1 MILRNFRLR
10 ASNVAIAIAMLT
22 PGAVFAQTAGKNS
35 YVQHNLV
42 SDLPGTADVTDPN
55 LVNPWGISETATSPF
70 WISDHDTG
78 LSTLYNGAG
87 AITAVVVKIP
97 PGTASSST
105 IGTPTGQVAGNG
117 VNWIL
122 PSPNG
127 KVSSFIFATEDGT
140 ISAWN
145 GSIAAPATAIKMVD
159 NSAAGAVYK
168 GLASVGTGTPLLF
181 AANFAS
187 GKIDVFDGNFAP
199 TTVAGGFADP
209 GIPAGF
215 GPFNIQNIG
224 GKLYVAYAKQ
234 GPGGKF
240 DISGAGN
247 GYVDVFDLTGT
258 LIQRIASQGPL
269 NSPWGVAI
277 APASWGAFGGALLV
291 GNFGDGKINAFD
303 LTKGTALGTLQDASG
318 NPIVNVGLWALQFG
332 NGGNGGDPSVCYIA
346 AGISGPD
353 NKTHGLLAGITPPQ
367 GVANITNAASQ
378 VIATAIAP
386 GEIVELNGF
395 TLGPSPR
402 VANALPTSG
411 LLGTTV
417 TGTTAA
423 SGPTSVTFNGTP
435 APIFY
440 ASAGA
445 TSVIVP
451 YEVSG
456 SATASVVVTYKG
468 NISPA
473 FSIPVA
479 PTAPGLFTVN
489 QTGSGAVIAINFDG
503 TLNSATNATPRGFPI
518 LLYATGE
525 GQTDPTGLNGAIT
538 GQFIRTPFAP
548 VSLTIAGLPATV
560 VYAGSAVGSVAG
572 LMEVE
577 AVVPTLPAGVGA
589 GTTGPV
595 PIVLTVGSAS
605 SQTTATLFVR

>member
-10 ASNVAIAIAMLT
+10 ASNVAIAITMLT
-22 PGAVFAQTAGKNS
+22 PGAMLAQTATKNA

-42 SDLPGTADVTDPN
+42 SDLTGTADVTDPN
-55 LVNPWGISETATSPF
+55 LVNPWGISETAASPF

-78 LSTLYNGAG
+78 LSTVYTSAPT
-87 AITAVVVKIP
+87 ISTTVVKIL
-97 PGTASSST
+97 PGASGGAT
-105 IGTPTGQVAGNG
+105 IGSPTGQVAGSAP
-117 VNWIL
+117 NWKL
-122 PSPNG
+122 PAPNG
-127 KVSSFIFATEDGT
+127 NPASFIFATEDGT
-140 ISAWN
+140 IAAWN
-145 GSIAAPATAIKMVD
+145 SGVTASTAVRVVD
-159 NSAAGAVYK
+159 NSASGAIYK
-168 GLASVGTGTPLLF
+168 GLASATTPTPLLF

-187 GKIDVFDGNFAP
+187 GKIDVFDTNFAP

-209 GIPAGF
+209 GIPAGY

-240 DISGAGN
+240 DLSGAGN

-318 NPIVNVGLWALQFG
+318 KPIVNIGLWGLQFG

-346 AGISGPD
+346 AGIVGPD

-367 GVANITNAASQ
+367 GIANITNAASQ

-402 VANALPTSG
+402 VANPIPTSG
-411 LLGTTV
+411 VLGTTV

-423 SGPTSVTFNGTP
+423 SGPTSVTFNGTL

-456 SATASVVVTYKG
+456 SASADVVVTYK
-468 NISPA
+468 NNVSSK
-473 FSIPVA
+473 FTIPVA

-503 TLNSATNATPRGFPI
+503 TLNSATNTTPRGFPV

-525 GQTDPTGLNGAIT
+525 GQTDPTGLNGAVT
-538 GQFIRTPFAP
+538 GQFIRAPFAP
-548 VSLTIAGLPATV
+548 VSLTIAGQPATV
-560 VYAGSAVGSVAG
+560 VYAGSAPGSVAG

-577 AVVPTLPAGVGA
+577 AIVPTLPAGVGA

-595 PIVLTVGSAS
+595 PIVLTVGAAS
-605 SQTTATLFVR
+605 SQTTATLFIR

>member
-1 MILRNFRLR
+1 MISRNFRLR
-10 ASNVAIAIAMLT
+10 ASNVAITIAMLT
-22 PGAVFAQTAGKNS
+22 PGAMWAQTAAKDV

-70 WISDHDTG
+70 WVSDHDTG
-78 LSTLYNGAG
+78 LSTLYNGSG

-97 PGTASSST
+97 PGAASTST
-105 IGTPTGQVAGNG
+105 TGTPTGQVAGNG
-117 VNWIL
+117 ASWVL
-122 PSPNG
+122 PAPNG
-127 KVSSFIFATEDGT
+127 KVASFIFATEDGT

-181 AANFAS
+181 GANFAT
-187 GKIDVFDGNFAP
+187 GKIDVFDANFAP

-224 GKLYVAYAKQ
+224 GKLYVTYAKQ

-318 NPIVNVGLWALQFG
+318 NSIVNVGLWALQFG
-332 NGGNGGDPSVCYIA
+332 NSGNGGDPSVCYIA
-346 AGISGPD
+346 AGIVGPD
-353 NKTHGLLAGITPPQ
+353 SKTHGLLAGITPPQ

-402 VANALPTSG
+402 VANAIPTSG
-411 LLGTTV
+411 VLGTSV

-423 SGPTSVTFNGTP
+423 SGPTSVTFNGTA

-440 ASAGA
+440 GSAGA

-456 SATASVVVTYKG
+456 SASANVVVTYKS
-468 NISPA
+468 NVSST
-473 FSIPVA
+473 FTIPVA
-479 PTAPGLFTVN
+479 PTAPGLFTLN
-489 QTGSGAVIAINFDG
+489 ETGSGGVVAINSDG
-503 TLNSATNATPRGFPI
+503 TINGTSNAALRGFPV

-525 GQTDPTGLNGAIT
+525 GQTDPTGSDGAVT
-538 GQFIRTPFAP
+538 GQFIRTPFAT
-548 VSLTIAGLPATV
+548 VSLMIGGQAATV
-560 VYAGSAVGSVAG
+560 VYAGSATGSVAG
-572 LMEVE
+572 VMEIE
-577 AVVPTLPAGVGA
+577 AIVPPAAAAGA
-589 GTTGPV
+589 VPV
-595 PIVLTVGSAS
+595 VLTVGGVT
-605 SQTTATLFVR
+605 SQTTATISLK